1 MAELEERVAAA
12 LEAGHIDVADARD
25 IIRLHEAEADES
37 DSVIFKECWQLLVE
51 ALEVAPSQEVKD
63 AIANVI
69 DLRIK
74 EL

>member
-1 MAELEERVAAA
+1 MEEV
-12 LEAGHIDVADARD
+12 
-25 IIRLHEAEADES
+25 
-37 DSVIFKECWQLLVE
+37 KECWQLLVE

-74 EL
+74 ELRYN